1 MKYFIKSKIAMSIAG
16 TLTMAAPALAGTLDE
31 IVVTGTPGTGVSKF
45 ESTVSVNTL
54 SADEVIKMAPRS
66 AAEVLRAIP
75 GVRSESSAGE
85 GNTNIAVRGVP
96 IASGGSKF
104 VQLQEDGMPILQ
116 FGDIIVGT
124 SDQFLRLDDTL
135 QRVEVLKG
143 SSAATLASNAP
154 AGVINFISKT
164 G

>member
-143 SSAATLASNAP
+143 SSAATLASNAVSRP
-154 AGVINFISKT
+154 
-164 G
+164 